1 MMLVRTDAGYEPMP
15 VARYNRYVW
24 DQPLHPEREVQPE
37 AEPARPHAPAQHAN
51 GNGHANGHSQPV
63 RPPQS
68 YPGMVRTS
76 PPQEVAPPQPV
87 APEQAVVLEEPVA
100 ESVPLATPARAAE
113 AVFAPEPRATISKK
127 AVALGIAL
135 VLGLPFG
142 GKIVGLVSGGPS
154 AAPAAAPVAGAVDPV
169 PLVPAR
175 SGFTHAGPDAVR
187 YAVVLKNP
195 NKGFQAS
202 AVTVSVVFHD
212 ARGRLVGRATEG
224 LSVVP
229 AAGVTGVAG
238 TIGVAAPA
246 SRMTVSV
253 GRAGFQETTP
263 AKPFAVRGVRLSRS
277 GGSVVVRAGVSGVEA
292 VRGARVVAVHL
303 DKAGRVVGGD
313 FTFVDVPRSPAAAA
327 AVIST
332 AGVPRSVT
340 RVEVF
345 VLR

>member
-1 MMLVRTDAGYEPMP
+1 M
-15 VARYNRYVW
+15 
-24 DQPLHPEREVQPE
+24 
-37 AEPARPHAPAQHAN
+37 
-51 GNGHANGHSQPV
+51 
-63 RPPQS
+63 
-68 YPGMVRTS
+68 
-76 PPQEVAPPQPV
+76 
-87 APEQAVVLEEPVA
+87 
-100 ESVPLATPARAAE
+100 
-113 AVFAPEPRATISKK
+113 
-127 AVALGIAL
+127 ALGIAL

-154 AAPAAAPVAGAVDPV
+154 ATPAAAPAAGAVDPI

-212 ARGRLVGRATEG
+212 ARGRFVGRATEG

-238 TIGVAAPA
+238 TTGVSAPA

-263 AKPFAVRGVRLSRS
+263 AKPFVVRHVRLSRS

-340 RVEVF
+340 RVEVY